1 MSSAPIPTPD
11 ATIPDDPDAT
21 AFADLGLR
29 AELLGALTALGYEEP
44 TPIQREAIPPL
55 LAGRDLL
62 GQAATG
68 TGKTAAFALPLLQ
81 RMPDERPG
89 ADPVSLVLVPTREL
103 AVQVSEAFHRYGK
116 DLGARVLPIYGGQPI
131 GRQLRA
137 LDSGVDVVV
146 ATPGRALDHI
156 ARGTLRLGSLAT
168 VVLDEAD
175 EMLDMGFAEDI
186 EAILEHAPADRQTVL
201 FSATMPARIDGLA
214 RQHLTDPVRIQIE
227 RERPVAGAAPRVRQS
242 AYLVARAHKPAAL
255 GRVLDVESPTAAIV
269 FCRSREEVDRLTETM
284 NGRGYRAEALHGGMS
299 QEQRDRVMGRLR
311 AGTAD
316 LLVATDVAAR
326 GLDVEQL
333 THVVNYDVPSAP
345 ESYVHRIGRVGRAGR
360 EGVAITLAEPREH
373 RMLKTIERVT
383 GQRIAVD
390 KIPTVADL
398 RTRRLELTQA
408 ALRESLLEDDLEPF
422 RAIVESL
429 TDEFDLME
437 VALAAVK
444 LAHEATLP
452 GTADEEE
459 EIPQVAVRP
468 PREGRPGYEGRERP
482 GGRPRA
488 GGTTQ
493 VFVGLG
499 RRAGVRPQDLVGAI
513 TGETRVSG
521 RDIGSIEIADRF
533 SLVEVPSALADE
545 VIRGL
550 RGSTIKGRKATVR
563 LDREGDGGFDGR
575 DRRER
580 RDREYVGGGR
590 RERR

>member
-1 MSSAPIPTPD
+1 MSSAPARQDPPTDPHS
-11 ATIPDDPDAT
+11 PGVDDEAS
-21 AFADLGLR
+21 AFTDLGLR
-29 AELLGALTALGYEEP
+29 AELLGALSALGYEEP

-81 RMPDERPG
+81 RMPDGRAGGE
-89 ADPVSLVLVPTREL
+89 PVALVLVPTREL

-137 LDSGVDVVV
+137 LDLGVDVVV

-156 ARGTLRLGSLAT
+156 ARGTLRLGGLAT

-186 EAILEHAPADRQTVL
+186 EAILEHAPQQRQTVL
-201 FSATMPARIDGLA
+201 FSATMPSRIDGMA
-214 RQHLTDPVRIQIE
+214 RQHLTDPVRIQIG
-227 RERPVAGAAPRVRQS
+227 REQPVAGESPRVRQS
-242 AYLVARAHKPAAL
+242 AYIVARAHKPAAL

-383 GQRIAVD
+383 GQRIAID

-422 RAIVESL
+422 RVIVESL
-429 TDEFDLME
+429 SDEFDMME

-444 LAHEATLP
+444 LAHEAASP
-452 GTADEEE
+452 GSDDDEE

-468 PREGRPGYEGRERP
+468 PREGRPGQEGRGAERRP
-482 GGRPRA
+482 GRPRS

-493 VFVGLG
+493 VFIGLG

-533 SLVEVPSALADE
+533 SLVEVPAAVADE
-545 VIRGL
+545 VIAGL
-550 RGSTIKGRKATVR
+550 RNSTIKGRKTTV
-563 LDREGDGGFDGR
+563 
-575 DRRER
+575 R
-580 RDREYVGGGR
+580 RDRDR
-590 RERR
+590 P